1 MSGPLKL
8 KIKLKQRPQEPEFAP
23 GPSNHKRKRDEY
35 SPQPLGVPTSAANG
49 HRSEVKR
56 PKKQK
61 QHQQVASQLQIP
73 SSGNKVKLHI
83 KGPWSKAASASDS
96 KDSPLRQS
104 SSGHPHS
111 QGKGVNQGSS
121 VVLKQRPPAKAV
133 QVLGQADPAQAFQPP
148 SKKPKLKLKQQQ
160 RSSAADGALG
170 ANATDRTSSLDAA
183 PGIKSET
190 APGQVEAPMT
200 LIPKSEGNSAVAIPT
215 QAVLERIVD
224 KMQRKDN
231 FNIFKEPVT
240 EAMVCTSAI
249 QHSFLPPHADW
260 QCMKLCMFFICRHL
274 VTFKWCS
281 VVWTSP
287 QCVQR
292 CRVMPTLLGRTFR
305 YSLLL
310 QRMSITWSA
319 SALTHPVCAAVAST
333 PLNVHCHAAGRY
345 GRDVWQCYGVQHS

>member
-61 QHQQVASQLQIP
+61 QHQQVTSQPQIT

-96 KDSPLRQS
+96 KGSPLRQS

-111 QGKGVNQGSS
+111 QGRAVHQGPS

-133 QVLGQADPAQAFQPP
+133 QVLGQADPAQAFKPP

-160 RSSAADGALG
+160 GSSAAGGALG
-170 ANATDRTSSLDAA
+170 ANAADGTASVDAA
-183 PGIKSET
+183 PGIKTET
-190 APGQVEAPMT
+190 SPGQIEAPLI
-200 LIPKSEGNSAVAIPT
+200 LIPKSEGSPAVAVPT

-240 EAMVCTSAI
+240 EAMVCKLAV
-249 QHSFLPPHADW
+249 QHCFLPPHADW
-260 QCMKLCMFFICRHL
+260 QCMKFCMFFICRHL
-274 VTFKWCS
+274 GTFKWCN
-281 VVWTSP
+281 VVWISP

-292 CRVMPTLLGRTFR
+292 CRLMPTLLGRTFR
-305 YSLLL
+305 
-310 QRMSITWSA
+310 
-319 SALTHPVCAAVAST
+319 
-333 PLNVHCHAAGRY
+333 
-345 GRDVWQCYGVQHS
+345 

>member
-23 GPSNHKRKRDEY
+23 GSSDHKRKRDEY

-61 QHQQVASQLQIP
+61 QHQQVTSQPQIT

-96 KDSPLRQS
+96 KGSPLRQS

-111 QGKGVNQGSS
+111 QGRAVHQGPS

-133 QVLGQADPAQAFQPP
+133 QVLGQADPAQAFKPP

-160 RSSAADGALG
+160 GSSAAGGALG
-170 ANATDRTSSLDAA
+170 ANAADGTASVDAA
-183 PGIKSET
+183 PGIKTET
-190 APGQVEAPMT
+190 SPGQIEAPLI
-200 LIPKSEGNSAVAIPT
+200 LIPKSEGSPAVAVPT

-240 EAMVCTSAI
+240 EAMVCKLAV
-249 QHSFLPPHADW
+249 QHCFLPPHADW
-260 QCMKLCMFFICRHL
+260 RCMKFCMFFICRHL
-274 VTFKWCS
+274 GTFKWCN
-281 VVWTSP
+281 VVWISP

-292 CRVMPTLLGRTFR
+292 CRLMPTLLGRTFR
-305 YSLLL
+305 
-310 QRMSITWSA
+310 
-319 SALTHPVCAAVAST
+319 
-333 PLNVHCHAAGRY
+333 
-345 GRDVWQCYGVQHS
+345 

>member
-1 MSGPLKL
+1 MREVISHAHCEQFGVDMSGPLKL

-23 GPSNHKRKRDEY
+23 GPSDHKRKRDEY

-61 QHQQVASQLQIP
+61 QQQQGASQSQIT

-83 KGPWSKAASASDS
+83 KGPWSKAASATDS
-96 KDSPLRQS
+96 KDSLLRQS
-104 SSGHPHS
+104 SSGHPHP
-111 QGKGVNQGSS
+111 QGKAVHQGTS

-133 QVLGQADPAQAFQPP
+133 PVLGQADPAQASQPP

-160 RSSAADGALG
+160 GSSAADGALG
-170 ANATDRTSSLDAA
+170 ANAADRTSFLNAA
-183 PGIKSET
+183 PGVKTET
-190 APGQVEAPMT
+190 APGQVEAPMM
-200 LIPKSEGNSAVAIPT
+200 LIPKSEGNSAVAVPT

-240 EAMVCTSAI
+240 EAMVCKSAV
-249 QHSFLPPHADW
+249 QHCFLPPHADW
-260 QCMKLCMFFICRHL
+260 QCMKLCTFFICRHL

-281 VVWTSP
+281 VAWTSP
-287 QCVQR
+287 QCVRR
-292 CRVMPTLLGRTFR
+292 CRVMLTLLGRTFR
-305 YSLLL
+305 
-310 QRMSITWSA
+310 
-319 SALTHPVCAAVAST
+319 SALHSCST
-333 PLNVHCHAAGRY
+333 
-345 GRDVWQCYGVQHS
+345 

>member
-61 QHQQVASQLQIP
+61 QHQQVTSQPQIT

-96 KDSPLRQS
+96 KGSPLRQS

-111 QGKGVNQGSS
+111 QGRAVHQGPS

-133 QVLGQADPAQAFQPP
+133 QVLGQADPAQAFKPP

-160 RSSAADGALG
+160 GSSAAGGALG
-170 ANATDRTSSLDAA
+170 ANAADGTASVDAA
-183 PGIKSET
+183 PGIKTET
-190 APGQVEAPMT
+190 SPGQIEAPLI
-200 LIPKSEGNSAVAIPT
+200 LIPKSEGSPAVAVPT

-240 EAMVCTSAI
+240 EAMVCKLAV
-249 QHSFLPPHADW
+249 QHCFLPPHADW
-260 QCMKLCMFFICRHL
+260 RCMKFCMFFICRHL
-274 VTFKWCS
+274 GTFKWCS
-281 VVWTSP
+281 VVWISP

-305 YSLLL
+305 
-310 QRMSITWSA
+310 
-319 SALTHPVCAAVAST
+319 
-333 PLNVHCHAAGRY
+333 
-345 GRDVWQCYGVQHS
+345 